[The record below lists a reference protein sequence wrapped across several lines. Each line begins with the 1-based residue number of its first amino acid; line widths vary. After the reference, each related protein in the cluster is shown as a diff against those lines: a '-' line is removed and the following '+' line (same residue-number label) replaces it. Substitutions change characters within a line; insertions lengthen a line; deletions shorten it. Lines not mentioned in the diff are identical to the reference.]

1 MVNIRKLNWH
11 NFSIPQRQATFTN
24 DVNQY
29 EKALLSGRNM
39 KRGSDSQIEQWSIL
53 SDNIVYVRSED
64 RDIMN
69 GIDIKPIDYREH
81 KRIYRKMGK
90 EGGEKLEMD
99 FGESPEIM
107 KSRYMDVYDDVY
119 AEVVM
124 TSRFDK
130 NVDLSTTYLGRIDMK
145 REEVMKAEE
154 SFPISEQGFVIGKL
168 MNGEECQILLD
179 TGASKSYMSKSYYL
193 KCKSLHKLPKF
204 ASKMQRIQVG
214 NGQYVGVLFVILVI
228 VEINEHRLEVF
239 TLVSELFDNVDMV
252 LGIKNLFEI
261 EGVIDTREL
270 SFRFLSRSIPIFPR
284 EQVIVKPGEKKLILI
299 ESPFIEEISGMAIVK
314 IVDQGQ
320 KMLMMLKL
328 KFIRNNVTLDI
339 TNNTRETIIFDKKTS
354 IGILDLRSLG
364 YYKINQ
370 GVLQQN
376 LNKYYQFEDA
386 NKICTDFN
394 RLTEK
399 QRQEEKNDSKERYP
413 WLEEDDERK
422 YMTDKEILDKYINL
436 KDSCLNDKER
446 KQVMEMLYE
455 YKYVFSLRDEID
467 TCPNIEV
474 NIEVMDNLPFFIWPY
489 HVKEED
495 RAVLDKEM
503 RRLCYLG
510 ILEEGFSAYSSPV
523 MLISQKVTSDK
534 RVVTDFRHLNTRIAK
549 NNLAYPLL
557 RDTFSLLGSSKCEV
571 MSVLDLK
578 DAFHSLPLSEK
589 SQKYCGIL
597 PYFGSVSYLYQR
609 MPMGLNVSPP
619 IWQTYINAILNS
631 LQSRKY
637 CEVIMDDLLL
647 FTPSKKVRM
656 DKLEDLLKALRK
668 NGLKISLKEM
678 SVIQDR
684 VAIYGKYNICKGEK
698 SLCETFV

>member
-1 MVNIRKLNWH
+1 MKGSNGTTSFLPLKGKGGFQRNISDQCLTKEQAKQLYDKIEIGEMINIRKLNQH
-11 NFSIPQRQATFTN
+11 NFSNPQRQATFTN

-39 KRGSDSQIEQWSIL
+39 KRGSNSQIKQWSIL

-69 GIDIKPIDYREH
+69 DIDIKPIDYREH

-99 FGESPEIM
+99 FGESLEIM
-107 KSRYMDVYDDVY
+107 KSRYVDVYDDVY
-119 AEVVM
+119 AEIVT
-124 TSRFDK
+124 TSRFDE

-145 REEVMKAEE
+145 REEVKKAEE
-154 SFPISEQGFVIGKL
+154 SFPISEQGIVMGKL

-179 TGASKSYMSKSYYL
+179 TGASKSYMSKPYYL

-214 NGQYVGVLFVILVI
+214 NGQYVGVLFVIPVI
-228 VEINEHRLEVF
+228 IEIDKHRLEVF
-239 TLVSELFDNVDMV
+239 TLVSEIFDNVDMV

-261 EGVIDTREL
+261 EGVIDTRES
-270 SFRFLSRSIPIFPR
+270 SFRFLSRSIPIFPQ
-284 EQVIVKPGEKKLILI
+284 EQVIVKPGEKKLIPI
-299 ESPFIEEISGMAIVK
+299 ESPFIEEISGMAIIK

-320 KMLMMLKL
+320 KMAVMLKL
-328 KFIRNNVTLDI
+328 KFIRNKATLDI

-354 IGILDLRSLG
+354 IGILDLRLLG
-364 YYKINQ
+364 YYKIKQ

-376 LNKYYQFEDA
+376 LNKYYQFEET

-394 RLTEK
+394 RLIEK

-436 KDSCLNDKER
+436 KDSCLSEKER

-455 YKYVFSLRDEID
+455 YKDVFSLRDEIG

-474 NIEVMDNLPFFIWPY
+474 NIEVTDNLPFFIQPY

-510 ILEEGFSAYSSPV
+510 ILKEGFSAYSSPV
-523 MLISQKVTSDK
+523 MLISRKVTSDK
-534 RVVTDFRHLNTRIAK
+534 RVVTDFRHLNMRIVK

-571 MSVLDLK
+571 MSVLDSK
-578 DAFHSLPLSEK
+578 DAFHSL
-589 SQKYCGIL
+589 
-597 PYFGSVSYLYQR
+597 
-609 MPMGLNVSPP
+609 
-619 IWQTYINAILNS
+619 
-631 LQSRKY
+631 
-637 CEVIMDDLLL
+637 
-647 FTPSKKVRM
+647 
-656 DKLEDLLKALRK
+656 
-668 NGLKISLKEM
+668 
-678 SVIQDR
+678 
-684 VAIYGKYNICKGEK
+684 
-698 SLCETFV
+698 